1 MLPAHRA
8 LDKVYESLKSLG
20 TPDRLGY
27 MAFFSVAPFR
37 SRGMERINGNL
48 GYEGAC
54 VLAYPVGVVARLV
67 QHLRANVYAQPVD
80 LIIASFMEK
89 VLRVDVYERVP
100 HLFQHNSKRSSYAAS
115 VSAWVYRGSGGSATR
130 RISFG
135 EADVRPH
142 FDKKNFLIK

>member
-54 VLAYPVGVVARLV
+54 VLAYPAGVVPRLV

-115 VSAWVYRGSGGSATR
+115 VSAWIYRGRGGRGEWRLCSAQDFIWGGR
-130 RISFG
+130 
-135 EADVRPH
+135 H
-142 FDKKNFLIK
+142 